1 MTTQEAIEGLI
12 TDEMPKERVLAG
24 FGPKW
29 PVLASEVAG
38 FGGRRPVP
46 TAGSLG
52 AKWPGLGRA
61 GSSGRFCRNKWPDPA
76 STKERRNAIKAFA
89 DLVKGTEGFVVCNC
103 EDCPNCGC
111 GPTTPKKETTP

>member
-12 TDEMPKERVLAG
+12 TDEMP
-24 FGPKW
+24 
-29 PVLASEVAG
+29 
-38 FGGRRPVP
+38 
-46 TAGSLG
+46 
-52 AKWPGLGRA
+52 
-61 GSSGRFCRNKWPDPA
+61 
-76 STKERRNAIKAFA
+76 KERRNAIKAFA